1 MTDRRP
7 ADQPQ
12 DAGARAPSEA
22 EAFLISREQFGMRF
36 GLDRMGRLMSAL
48 DDPHDA
54 FDAVHVVGTNGKSSV
69 TLMTG
74 AALRAQG
81 LRVGCFT
88 SPHLLSFR
96 ERIEIGGEI
105 IGEPEFARVAGA
117 VRAAVSRMDAE
128 DGEDDRVTQFEA
140 VTAIAF
146 VAFREAGVDV
156 AVVEA
161 GLGGRLDATN
171 VLGRS
176 RVQVLTGV
184 GIDHTEYLGETIE
197 QIARE
202 KLAVVRSGAAL
213 ACGPLGTVAAAEAN
227 AVSDERDA
235 LMTMLRAEDPAFAR
249 LPGEFVR
256 VNASL
261 ALDAAQTAY
270 DRLRPGAVFL
280 TGAAVQAISEF
291 ARSGRSRGR
300 LQIVNVAPFELRDAA
315 HNEQAAEALTA
326 ALPELVRGRPVTLLI
341 AMMRDKHIQ
350 PTLSR
355 LLSAVGD
362 DGVVVCTQSSNPRSL
377 PAAELTA
384 LAEQAAAATPGG
396 GVRAECVADAHA
408 ALGRARAVAGPAG
421 ALVVTGSN
429 YLLADLLRDPAA
441 PAGATF

>member
-1 MTDRRP
+1 MTDRRQTDRLCDP
-7 ADQPQ
+7 RVLSPT
-12 DAGARAPSEA
+12 EA

-36 GLDRMGRLMSAL
+36 GLERMRRLMAAL
-48 DDPHDA
+48 DEPHEA
-54 FDAVHVVGTNGKSSV
+54 FDAVHVVGTNGKSST

-105 IGEPEFARVAGA
+105 IGEPEFSRAAGA
-117 VRAAVSRMDAE
+117 VRDVVLRMDAE
-128 DGEDDRVTQFEA
+128 AGEDDRITQFEA

-146 VAFREAGVDV
+146 VAFREAEVDV
-156 AVVEA
+156 AIVEA

-213 ACGPLGTVAAAEAN
+213 VCGPLGAVVAAEAN
-227 AVSDERDA
+227 AASDERDA
-235 LMTMLRAEDPAFAR
+235 LMTVLRTEDPAFAS

-261 ALDAAQTAY
+261 ALDTARTVY
-270 DRLRPGAVFL
+270 DRLRPGAAFL
-280 TGAAVQAISEF
+280 TGAAAQAIGDL

-315 HNEQAAEALTA
+315 HNEQAAEALVA
-326 ALPELVRGRPVTLLI
+326 ALPELVGDRPVTLLI
-341 AMMRDKHIQ
+341 AMMRDKHVQ
-350 PTLSR
+350 PTLGR
-355 LLSAVGD
+355 LLKAIGD
-362 DGVVVCTQSSNPRSL
+362 DGVVVCTQSANPRTLQAEELATLVDQASTVL
-377 PAAELTA
+377 PGHE
-384 LAEQAAAATPGG
+384 
-396 GVRAECVADAHA
+396 VRAECVADAHA
-408 ALGRARAVAGPAG
+408 ALSRARAVAGPAG

-441 PAGATF
+441 SAGATF

>member
-1 MTDRRP
+1 
-7 ADQPQ
+7 
-12 DAGARAPSEA
+12 
-22 EAFLISREQFGMRF
+22 
-36 GLDRMGRLMSAL
+36 
-48 DDPHDA
+48 
-54 FDAVHVVGTNGKSSV
+54 
-69 TLMTG
+69 
-74 AALRAQG
+74 

-105 IGEPEFARVAGA
+105 IDRPEFARAADA
-117 VRAAVSRMDAE
+117 VRQVVLRMDAE
-128 DGEDDRVTQFEA
+128 AGDDDRVTQFEA

-146 VAFREAGVDV
+146 VAFRNAAVDV

-184 GIDHTEYLGETIE
+184 GIDHTEYLGDTIE

-213 ACGPLGTVAAAEAN
+213 VCGPLGVAVAAVAN

-235 LMTMLRAEDPAFAR
+235 LMTMLRAEDPAFAS

-256 VNASL
+256 QNASL
-261 ALDAAQTAY
+261 ALDTAQTAY
-270 DRLRPGAVFL
+270 GRLRPGAVFL
-280 TGAAVQAISEF
+280 SDAAAQAIGDF

-315 HNEQAAEALTA
+315 HNEQAAAALVA
-326 ALPELVRGRPVTLLI
+326 ALPELVGRRPVTLLI
-341 AMMRDKHIQ
+341 AMMRDKHFQ
-350 PTLSR
+350 PTLGR
-355 LLSAVGD
+355 LLNAIDD
-362 DGVVVCTQSSNPRSL
+362 DGVVVCTQSTNPRTLSS
-377 PAAELTA
+377 AELAA
-384 LAEQAAAATPGG
+384 LAERVSSAAPGG
-396 GVRAECVADAHA
+396 GPRVECVADAHV
-408 ALGRARAVAGPAG
+408 ALGRAREVAGPAG

>member
-1 MTDRRP
+1 MP
-7 ADQPQ
+7 ASSD
-12 DAGARAPSEA
+12 A
-22 EAFLISREQFGMRF
+22 EAFLVSREQFGMRF
-36 GLDRMGRLMSAL
+36 GLERMRRLMTAL
-48 DDPHDA
+48 GDPHDA
-54 FDAVHVVGTNGKSSV
+54 FDAVHVVGTNGKSST

-81 LRVGCFT
+81 LRGGCFT

-105 IGEPEFARVAGA
+105 VGETEFARAAEIVRSA
-117 VRAAVSRMDAE
+117 VLRMDA
-128 DGEDDRVTQFEA
+128 DAGADDRITQFEA

-146 VAFREAGVDV
+146 VAFRDAAVDV

-202 KLAVVRSGAAL
+202 KLDVVRSGAAL
-213 ACGPLGTVAAAEAN
+213 VCGPLGAAAAAVAN
-227 AVSDERDA
+227 ALSDERDA
-235 LMTMLRAEDPAFAR
+235 LMTQLRSEDPAFAS

-261 ALDAAQTAY
+261 SLDAAQTAY
-270 DRLRPGAVFL
+270 DRLRPGAAFL
-280 TGAAVQAISEF
+280 SDAAVRAISGF
-291 ARSGRSRGR
+291 ARSGRSQGR
-300 LQIVNVAPFELRDAA
+300 LQIVNVTPFELRDAA
-315 HNEQAAEALTA
+315 HNEQAAEALVC
-326 ALPELVRGRPVTLLI
+326 ALRELAGDRPVTLLV

-355 LLSAVGD
+355 LLTAVGD
-362 DGVVVCTQSSNPRSL
+362 DGVIVCTQSSNPRSL
-377 PAAELTA
+377 RAAELA
-384 LAEQAAAATPGG
+384 VLAE
-396 GVRAECVADAHA
+396 RMSAETLGRDLRVERISDVHA
-408 ALGRARAVAGPAG
+408 ALGRARKVAGSSG

-429 YLLADLLRDPAA
+429 YLLADLIRDPAA